1 MAGKVQ
7 SFKYEIQTKGKAF
20 YHFRHAEISKKILQ
34 EIFVLRKMRHLLN
47 YSGKFYVSKS
57 KFQD

>member
-20 YHFRHAEISKKILQ
+20 YHFRHAEISKKNSPRNFCVKENEASFELFRKILC
-34 EIFVLRKMRHLLN
+34 IKI
-47 YSGKFYVSKS
+47 
-57 KFQD
+57 